1 MYDVII
7 IGGGAA
13 GFFCAAQ
20 IIEQKPNAKVLILER
35 AKDVLQKVKIS
46 GGGRCNVTHA
56 CWEPNELIKNYPRGS
71 KELLGP
77 FNKFCTGDMVYWLEQ
92 NNVETKIEED
102 GRMFPTS
109 DSSQTI
115 IDCLLGAT
123 LKKGVELQC
132 NQNVQSLKKVGD
144 TWSVKTK
151 SSLFKAKTIM
161 IAAGSSKFVW
171 NMLKDL
177 GHQIIEPVPSL
188 FTFNTKDFRLKSL
201 AGLSVAK
208 AELSINGSKLQSQGP
223 LLVTHWGLSGP
234 AILRLSAWG
243 AIELAKLNY
252 KFTLKVNFSG
262 LEEFQVR
269 EQIENLKKGGEK
281 KAISNYPQ
289 FQIPKRLWQSIIPSQ
304 LESKAYKSLDHKE
317 MDQLLDSICQAKF
330 KINGKST
337 FKDEFVTA
345 GGIELS
351 EVDFRTMESK
361 VLLGLHFGG
370 EVLNIDAITG
380 GFNFQAAWTT
390 GWLAAKGIIGM
401 LDNQ

>member
-1 MYDVII
+1 MYDIII

-20 IIEQKPNAKVLILER
+20 VIEQKPNAKVLILER

-92 NNVETKIEED
+92 NGVETKIEED
-102 GRMFPTS
+102 GRMFPIS

-115 IDCLLGAT
+115 IDCLINT
-123 LKKGVELQC
+123 TIKKGVELQC
-132 NQNVQSLKKVGD
+132 NQNVQELKQLNGVW
-144 TWSVKTK
+144 TINTK
-151 SSLFKAKTIM
+151 SASFKAKRIM
-161 IAAGSSKFVW
+161 LAAGSSKFVW
-171 NMLKDL
+171 NMLKEL
-177 GHQIIEPVPSL
+177 GHKIVEPVPSL
-188 FTFNTKDFRLKSL
+188 FTFNTKDVRLKGL
-201 AGLSVAK
+201 AGLSVPK
-208 AELSINGSKLQSQGP
+208 AELSIIGTKLQSQGP

-243 AIELAKLNY
+243 ALELAKLNY

-262 LEEFQVR
+262 LEESQGKA
-269 EQIENLKKGGEK
+269 QIENLKKEGEK
-281 KAISNYPQ
+281 KTVGNAAQ
-289 FQIPKRLWQSIIPSQ
+289 FQIPKRLWQSLLPENIA
-304 LESKAYKSLDHKE
+304 SKPYKSLDHKE
-317 MDQLLDSICQAKF
+317 IDQLLDSICQAQF

-345 GGIELS
+345 GGVELS

-361 VLLGLHFGG
+361 KLSGLHFGG

-390 GWLAAKGIIGM
+390 GWLAARGM
-401 LDNQ
+401 SNY

>member
-1 MYDVII
+1 MYDIII

-20 IIEQKPNAKVLILER
+20 VIEQKPNAKVLILER
-35 AKDVLQKVKIS
+35 AKEVLQKVKIS

-92 NNVETKIEED
+92 NGVETKIEDD
-102 GRMFPTS
+102 GRMFPIS

-115 IDCLLGAT
+115 IDCLINNT
-123 LKKGVELQC
+123 IKKGVELQS
-132 NQNVQSLKKVGD
+132 NQNVHELKPLNEIW
-144 TWSVKTK
+144 TIKTK
-151 SSLFKAKTIM
+151 STSFKAKRIM
-161 IAAGSSKFVW
+161 LAAGSSKFVW

-177 GHQIIEPVPSL
+177 GHKIVEPVPSL
-188 FTFNTKDFRLKSL
+188 FTFNTKEHRLKGL
-201 AGLSVAK
+201 AGLSVPK
-208 AELSINGSKLQSQGP
+208 AELSIHGTKLQSQGP

-243 AIELAKLNY
+243 ALELAKLNY

-262 LEEFQVR
+262 LDESQVGA
-269 EQIENLKKGGEK
+269 QIENLKKEGEK
-281 KAISNYPQ
+281 KTVSNAAQ
-289 FQIPKRLWQSIIPSQ
+289 FQIPKRLWQSLISDDIA
-304 LESKAYKSLDHKE
+304 SKPYKSLDHKE
-317 MDQLLDSICQAKF
+317 IDQLLDSICQAKF

-345 GGIELS
+345 GGVELS

-361 VLLGLHFGG
+361 VQPGLHFGG

-390 GWLAAKGIIGM
+390 GWLAARGM
-401 LDNQ
+401 SNYS

>member
-1 MYDVII
+1 MHDVII

-20 IIEQKPNAKVLILER
+20 IIKQKPKAKVLILER

-56 CWEPNELIKNYPRGS
+56 CWEPNELVKNYPRGS

-92 NNVETKIEED
+92 NGVETKIEED
-102 GRMFPTS
+102 GRMFPIT

-115 IDCLLGAT
+115 IDCLLNT
-123 LKKGVELQC
+123 TVKRGVELKC
-132 NQNVQSLKKVGD
+132 NQNVHELRKFGES
-144 TWSVKTK
+144 WSIKTK
-151 SSLFKAKTIM
+151 SDSFKSKRIM
-161 IAAGSSKFVW
+161 LAAGSSKFVW
-171 NMLKDL
+171 NLLKDL

-188 FTFNTKDFRLKSL
+188 FTFNTKDIRLKGL
-201 AGLSVAK
+201 AGLSVLK
-208 AELSINGSKLQSQGP
+208 AELSISRTKLQSQGP

-243 AIELAKLNY
+243 ALELAQLNY
-252 KFTLKVNFSG
+252 KFSLKVNFSG
-262 LEEFQVR
+262 LEGFQVR
-269 EQIENLKKGGEK
+269 EKIENLKKIGERK
-281 KAISNYPQ
+281 TVGNHPQ
-289 FQIPKRLWQSIIPSQ
+289 FQIPKRLWQSLIP
-304 LESKAYKSLDHKE
+304 EPINSKPFKSLDHKE
-317 MDQLLDSICQAKF
+317 IDQLVKLICEAAF

-351 EVDFRTMESK
+351 QVDFRTMESK
-361 VLLGLHFGG
+361 VLPGIHFGG

-390 GWLAAKGIIGM
+390 GYLASKGLIST
-401 LDNQ
+401 L